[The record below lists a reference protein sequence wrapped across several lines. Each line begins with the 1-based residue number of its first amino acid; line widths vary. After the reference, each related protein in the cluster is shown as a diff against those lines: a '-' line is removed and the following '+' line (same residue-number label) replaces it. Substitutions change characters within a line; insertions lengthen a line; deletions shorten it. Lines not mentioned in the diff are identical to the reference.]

1 MNKSEL
7 IDSIA
12 DRLGVGRAEASRH
25 VEAFLDAIQRAVVAG
40 EQVTITGFGKFARVE
55 RAARVGRNPQT
66 GAAVNIKKSSAPK
79 FTAGSEFKAYVNGT
93 KKIAKAIATAATST
107 PAAAKATANVT
118 RAVKAMAA
126 KAPAKKAAKKAPA
139 KKAAAKKAPAKKAAA
154 KKAPAKK
161 TAAKKAPA
169 KKAVAK
175 KAPAKKAAAKK
186 APAKKAAKKTAA
198 KKK

>member
-25 VEAFLDAIQRAVVAG
+25 VEAFLDTIQRTLVAG

-55 RAARVGRNPQT
+55 RAARVGRNPKT

-93 KKIAKAIATAATST
+93 KKIAKAIAAAATST
-107 PAAAKATANVT
+107 PAASRATAQVT
-118 RAVKAMAA
+118 KAVKAVAA

-139 KKAAAKKAPAKKAAA
+139 KKAAAKK
-154 KKAPAKK
+154 
-161 TAAKKAPA
+161 
-169 KKAVAK
+169 VAK

-186 APAKKAAKKTAA
+186 VAKKAPAKKAAKKAPAKKAA
-198 KKK
+198 KKAPAKKAAKKAPAKKK